1 MYLFE
6 HKMFISSLLKFG
18 YVHFELLDIN
28 RTLCIVEIHD
38 PKRHVLR
45 QDCNF
50 PVLQIDHLVGIFH
63 NRRGIGCKEIFPF
76 TYAHNQG

>member
-1 MYLFE
+1 MYLLE

-28 RTLCIVEIHD
+28 RALRIVEIHD
-38 PKRHVLR
+38 PQWLILR